1 MIVFNVVLC
10 LIILFYHKKIISF
23 YNKILIFR
31 NIKISSKKPT
41 LGGYIIFINIFLFFL
56 INETLEVEFFKL
68 TLEKYLFLF
77 AILSLFI
84 IGAYDDLFS
93 STPFQ
98 RTAFIIL
105 VLYIFLSSVDYYQLK
120 IIQIGT
126 FNFSLDITR
135 VSIFFTILCFLI
147 IINSINMFD
156 GINGQSGLYFFQVIS
171 YIYFQNQSLVFL
183 FLLVIIF
190 TFLILNLTNQIYFG
204 DSGIYI
210 LSFILGL
217 IFIHAYH
224 NSYLEVEEIFIISS
238 IHIFDLLRLFLYR
251 VVKSKSPFS
260 GDSMHI
266 HHICS
271 IKYGKFCTVLV
282 IQIFIFIILL
292 SLNFFNYYFSLFLS
306 VSFYLY
312 LINSKMY
319 LPKKIRKLYYSFFN

>member
-1 MIVFNVVLC
+1 M
-10 LIILFYHKKIISF
+10 
-23 YNKILIFR
+23 
-31 NIKISSKKPT
+31 
-41 LGGYIIFINIFLFFL
+41 
-56 INETLEVEFFKL
+56 
-68 TLEKYLFLF
+68 
-77 AILSLFI
+77 
-84 IGAYDDLFS
+84 
-93 STPFQ
+93 
-98 RTAFIIL
+98 
-105 VLYIFLSSVDYYQLK
+105 
-120 IIQIGT
+120 
-126 FNFSLDITR
+126 
-135 VSIFFTILCFLI
+135 
-147 IINSINMFD
+147 
-156 GINGQSGLYFFQVIS
+156 
-171 YIYFQNQSLVFL
+171 
-183 FLLVIIF
+183 
-190 TFLILNLTNQIYFG
+190 ILNLTNQIYFG

-251 VVKSKSPFS
+251 VVKSKSPS
-260 GDSMHI
+260 VINHI

-319 LPKKIRKLYYSFFN
+319 LPKKIENFIILFLIKCFSVK